1 VTAGRCPGGVA
12 AETIV
17 AVLDTSVLYG
27 NASRRALVDA
37 IRQGRFDGVW
47 SPHVIGE
54 LYRVL
59 TIRWLRKHGFEAASL
74 AELSRASK
82 DMMDVLLA
90 ALRLVDT
97 GPAAD
102 ESFAVLDDADDYH
115 LLRAARLA
123 GASFVVSANTRDFP
137 PKDARGRHVFE
148 DIEFIECAPFLA
160 SIGADGAS
168 GR

>member
-1 VTAGRCPGGVA
+1 VA
-12 AETIV
+12 AEPIV

-27 NASRRALVDA
+27 HTSRRALVEA
-37 IRQGRFDGVW
+37 IRRGRFDGVW

-59 TIRWLRKHGFEAASL
+59 TIRWLRTHGFDTTSL

-82 DMMDVLLA
+82 AMMDVLLV

-97 GPAAD
+97 GPNAGEALT
-102 ESFAVLDDADDYH
+102 VLDDADDYH
-115 LLRAARLA
+115 LIRAARLA

-137 PKDARGRHVFE
+137 PKNAQGRHVFE

-160 SIGADGAS
+160 RIGAHEAP
-168 GR
+168 